1 MARIAG
7 QPHTRR
13 MFFTPPTILTW
24 TRIFA
29 IPIIMGV
36 YFLQIPVATQ
46 NLISALL
53 FIVFAITDWLDGFLA
68 RKLNMTSSFG
78 AFLDPVAGTPNLTGA
93 PWLGSTA
100 LAALVTV
107 GARSALFLPYADLG
121 LIVVD
126 VVVAVLHAE
135 RQFGGEKQQP
145 FEPLQELRAADD
157 RQSVGAAV
165 GFAGVFELFV
175 GRAFAQLVDFR
186 FQRTAQHDVGTTDRK
201 SVV

>member
-1 MARIAG
+1 
-7 QPHTRR
+7 

-78 AFLDPVAGTPNLTGA
+78 AFLDPVADKFLVCA
-93 PWLGSTA
+93 SMLILVYLRRA
-100 LAALVTV
+100 DVFAALIIIGREIAISAVREWMAQI
-107 GARSALFLPYADLG
+107 GASRS
-121 LIVVD
+121 
-126 VVVAVLHAE
+126 VAVHMVGKFKTAAQMAAIAMLLYDHTLGGYLHT
-135 RQFGGEKQQP
+135 RLLGFWLLWLSVILTVWSMVYY
-145 FEPLQELRAADD
+145 LQKALPEIRA
-157 RQSVGAAV
+157 RV
-165 GFAGVFELFV
+165 
-175 GRAFAQLVDFR
+175 
-186 FQRTAQHDVGTTDRK
+186 H
-201 SVV
+201 